1 MYIGQ
6 LVQSWSWMNPGRNR
20 TGIFKT
26 QGDLP
31 FALKQALAARCDR
44 VEIKTRSQAD
54 ANPGIYAPPS
64 NRLEAFDP
72 IPYTKLEPDENLK
85 KELLPPSEQ
94 TSFSEEDA
102 LINQYMKQS
111 RFEGHMEGDRIV
123 YTHVPEKL
131 ILKDHISQDELE
143 SFRKELVENGLGT
156 EIDWCGVEDD
166 FWGIEISFGNADHF
180 EQKTDYLASR
190 YAVLKD
196 RIQTQFTGDKQE
208 AELQKLEQI
217 YTEAKE
223 KIADSYA
230 ENIGGFYEDLGQ
242 AGAADDMR
250 ESVLAVIDGKAE
262 EYLSYL
268 EQNDIY
274 ADITDPEK
282 RWLKQD
288 DGYMAQKLR
297 NSAAS
302 TLEQTKTEHKNTQMP
317 YSEKDLAYAGKC
329 AQALAE
335 QLREPDW
342 DIEESDSDLG
352 RHLAKQYGDLKDSME
367 NTGISSKLSDMIK
380 DSFEPFIEKFMDALD
395 AKISR
400 RREWVSNPKYSW
412 QAGLIRTSYINRES
426 VWRAFHNAAF

>member
-85 KELLPPSEQ
+85 KELLPPSERGEY
-94 TSFSEEDA
+94 TEEDA
-102 LINQYMKQS
+102 LLDQYSKQY
-111 RFEGHMEGDRIV
+111 RIDGYIDGD
-123 YTHVPEKL
+123 KF
-131 ILKDHISQDELE
+131 ILNSSGSVRLMGDVSKEELE
-143 SFRKELVENGLGT
+143 NFRQELIKKGLGT
-156 EIDWCGVEDD
+156 EIDWRGVQGD
-166 FWGIEISFGNADHF
+166 FVQIGINFGNAERF
-180 EQKTDYLASR
+180 EQKADYLASR

-196 RIQTQFTGDKQE
+196 RIQTQFTGDKRE

-223 KIADSYA
+223 EMADSYA

-282 RWLKQD
+282 QWLKQD

-297 NSAAS
+297 NSVAS
-302 TLEQTKTEHKNTQMP
+302 TLEQTKTEHKNVQMP

-335 QLREPDW
+335 QLKEPDW